1 MRHFLR
7 ARYALTLGLALGLLA
22 TTAGAQQ
29 DAMLAVFEGDAQ
41 GVENAGFVGSDSD
54 VQLVS
59 CDSPL
64 ADLGLGASGCSH
76 QIVVGGE
83 FLMVRATHSEQQAYV
98 ENNTVNLGTNQEYIR
113 FHPFESN
120 FDPSFRVYGGIR
132 IPECG
137 QEFRFTYTN
146 FSSSGDFTSV
156 AQSGAAG
163 VGPVDIAAPFEVV
176 PVGTGDTLFG
186 SSSVDLNNFD
196 LACMKTIPLGCALGA
211 GCGDC
216 CDDCCGPCG
225 CWCPAWDITWS
236 GGVRFAD
243 VSSEL
248 NYGNNIISTTVPV
261 ANRTAQSLV
270 EFTGVGLRGGFLGRR
285 YFGKSGM
292 TSVFLKGDISLLV
305 GDLDYSAVGTD
316 GTGANQFTP
325 TYLSATKVIPVTEL
339 EAGATVALTSN
350 LSVSGGYLFSA
361 WHDLGHRAEYNF
373 AATTGGQTV
382 SLDDAN
388 ILAFDGWFLRAEAT
402 F

>member
-7 ARYALTLGLALGLLA
+7 ARYALTLGVALGLLA

-29 DAMLAVFEGDAQ
+29 DATLAVFEGDAQ
-41 GVENAGFVGSDSD
+41 GVENAGFVGGEGD

-64 ADLGLGASGCSH
+64 ADLNLGASGCSH
-76 QIVVGGE
+76 QIVFGAE
-83 FLMVRATHSEQQAYV
+83 YLMVRATHSEQTAYV
-98 ENNTVNLGTNQEYIR
+98 ENNTVNLGTNEEFIR
-113 FHPFESN
+113 YHQFESSY
-120 FDPSFRVYGGIR
+120 DPSFRVYAGIR

-146 FSSSGDFTSV
+146 FSSDGDFNSI

-186 SSSVDLNNFD
+186 ASSVDLNNFD

-236 GGVRFAD
+236 GAVRFAD

-248 NYGNNIISTTVPV
+248 NYGNNIVSTTVPV
-261 ANRTAQSLV
+261 ATRTARSLV

-285 YFGKSGM
+285 YFGKTGM

-325 TYLSATKVIPVTEL
+325 TYFSNTQVIPVTEL

-373 AATTGGQTV
+373 ATTTGGQTV